1 LGLQIAPAITRILE
15 TALYVDDV
23 DTVVAFY
30 RDILGLRVLD
40 TGSRLVALDSGQSSV
55 LLIFRRGATMS
66 AVDTGNGSI
75 PPHDGHGPVH
85 IAFAITADALS
96 GWELRLQQHGIA
108 IESRVR
114 WERGGQSIYFRDPA
128 GHSVEL
134 VTPGTWPT
142 Y

>member
-1 LGLQIAPAITRILE
+1 MIDRMLE
-15 TALYVDDV
+15 TALYVDDLPAA
-23 DTVVAFY
+23 VAFY

-40 TGSRLVALDSGQSSV
+40 ASARLVAMDAGQSTV
-55 LLIFRRGATMS
+55 LLLFQRGATTS
-66 AVDTGNGSI
+66 GLQIPGGWI

-85 IAFAITADALS
+85 LAFAVSADALTE
-96 GWELRLQQHGIA
+96 GEHRLLEHGVR

-114 WERGGQSIYFRDPA
+114 WTGGGQSIYFRDPA

-134 VTPGTWPT
+134 ATPGTWAT